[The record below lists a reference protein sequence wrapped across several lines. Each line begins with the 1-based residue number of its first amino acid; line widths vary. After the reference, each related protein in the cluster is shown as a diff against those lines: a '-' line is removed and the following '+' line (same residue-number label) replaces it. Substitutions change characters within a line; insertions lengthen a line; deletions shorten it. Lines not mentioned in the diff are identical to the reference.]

1 MKYLDYND
9 PCLKSA
15 EYLLSTPMPHPIK
28 TLLISLAHNLSY
40 KSTIIIHFISIFE
53 KSLFLKTKMK
63 IGAGLIALVA
73 AGTPPPVSETCPHC
87 VAFDQATQ
95 DFMQGTQGNI
105 ANSWLNLVNEACMT
119 SPPNQQTACQLIMDI
134 GFTNVLNNMLTMD
147 PNAWCADLTF
157 CKGKINNY
165 NLYEF
170 IYSWNTDCP
179 RSVFMIC

>member
-1 MKYLDYND
+1 
-9 PCLKSA
+9 
-15 EYLLSTPMPHPIK
+15 
-28 TLLISLAHNLSY
+28 
-40 KSTIIIHFISIFE
+40 
-53 KSLFLKTKMK
+53 MK

-134 GFTNVLNNMLTMD
+134 GFTNVLNNILTMD

-157 CKGKINNY
+157 CKGNIKT
-165 NLYEF
+165 L
-170 IYSWNTDCP
+170 
-179 RSVFMIC
+179 FM

>member
-1 MKYLDYND
+1 
-9 PCLKSA
+9 
-15 EYLLSTPMPHPIK
+15 
-28 TLLISLAHNLSY
+28 
-40 KSTIIIHFISIFE
+40 
-53 KSLFLKTKMK
+53 MK

-73 AGTPPPVSETCPHC
+73 AGPPPPVSETCPHC

-157 CKGKINNY
+157 CKGKMNNY

-170 IYSWNTDCP
+170 IYSWITDCP
-179 RSVFMIC
+179 GSVSRIGVRDRSI